1 MTLEFST
8 LYLNTVVQWDLTQ
21 MTKMPEYNT
30 DSSVKRQQY
39 GYVLNHTENDCE
51 SRSCEIHHVDHDKFQ

>member
-1 MTLEFST
+1 
-8 LYLNTVVQWDLTQ
+8 
-21 MTKMPEYNT
+21 MTKKPEHKA

-51 SRSCEIHHVDHDKFQ
+51 HIHHVDHDEFQQLPLNY